1 MKNKITHILAALK
14 KVNYIALAKEGLFL
28 TKFFILVIVFI
39 LEKFLKV
46 NWKISQKIPGLKQV
60 VRPLKNPVI
69 TAYHKIAELLNSA
82 DPGEI
87 SSLDIIRLASKHLS
101 AKKNRTIITI
111 GGMAVGFGS
120 VIFLLSL
127 GYGAQRLVISRVA
140 RLNEMQQIDVTV
152 GQASSLRINEASVSE
167 LAAMED
173 VQAVLPLVSVVSKVE
188 YNSSVSD
195 AVAYGVSSQYLEE
208 SAIKPSKGK
217 IFEDGEVVAYNWKA
231 VGEVAGDEDVKIV
244 NAKFG
249 KEVAQVQYSIFPLI
263 WKPVYSQPS
272 TESEIIGYTQRGAG
286 TQTTSEVW
294 GEPYHPS
301 FETLSG
307 IDYFGNEYEPWIQD
321 DFLLWKKESCNDSDY
336 NCVDGEYVRL
346 VEGGV
351 QFVRSGYVT
360 EQDVTLE
367 RFHIEYSVGPSLEE
381 GEVISEVQ
389 FGFPS
394 AEYVPIYSSPEE
406 GKADLQLTTSRDI
419 ETDYFQGTLV
429 FGGAYASQDS
439 WGRAAK
445 NEHGTEMGL
454 WIRAKV
460 PLWRKVDC
468 GDCEKMYLRELDTY
482 ENQVEAFAF
491 IKASEVAIEE
501 LEQPPVFGSVLGEA
515 TASAE
520 VSETNVLETTVAAGA
535 DIEETPGEIVLD
547 DGTIISL
554 SEAEDGQIEWVSI
567 ASNSAG
573 VTSDKSDLP
582 KISFPEGTQKVVLVN
597 RALLSV
603 LGLSEAEAVGK
614 TFRASLV
621 LDSEFYEDGESRS
634 ETEYTDLTII
644 GVIPEEKTP
653 AFYMPFTD
661 MKSLGIQNYSQLKVV
676 TKNQGVLKDV
686 RKAIEGLGFRTA
698 SVVDTVSRINS
709 LFDTIRILLTTL
721 GLIAL
726 SIAALGMFNTLTV
739 SLLEKTREVGLMKTI
754 GMKSNEVKRLFL
766 AESIIM
772 GLSGGFFGLFLG
784 AFAGYALSFFLST
797 IAVANGLGTINLVYI
812 PFSLVLG
819 ILGLS
824 FIVGIATGLY
834 PSKRATT
841 ISALNALRYE

>member
-1 MKNKITHILAALK
+1 
-14 KVNYIALAKEGLFL
+14 
-28 TKFFILVIVFI
+28 
-39 LEKFLKV
+39 
-46 NWKISQKIPGLKQV
+46 
-60 VRPLKNPVI
+60 
-69 TAYHKIAELLNSA
+69 
-82 DPGEI
+82 
-87 SSLDIIRLASKHLS
+87 
-101 AKKNRTIITI
+101 
-111 GGMAVGFGS
+111 
-120 VIFLLSL
+120 
-127 GYGAQRLVISRVA
+127 
-140 RLNEMQQIDVTV
+140 
-152 GQASSLRINEASVSE
+152 
-167 LAAMED
+167 
-173 VQAVLPLVSVVSKVE
+173 
-188 YNSSVSD
+188 YN
-195 AVAYGVSSQYLEE
+195 
-208 SAIKPSKGK
+208 
-217 IFEDGEVVAYNWKA
+217 
-231 VGEVAGDEDVKIV
+231 
-244 NAKFG
+244 
-249 KEVAQVQYSIFPLI
+249 
-263 WKPVYSQPS
+263 
-272 TESEIIGYTQRGAG
+272 
-286 TQTTSEVW
+286 
-294 GEPYHPS
+294 PS

-321 DFLLWKKESCNDSDY
+321 DFLLWKKESCNQSDY

-367 RFHIEYSVGPSLEE
+367 RFHIEYSIGPSLAE

-389 FGFPS
+389 FGFPT

-406 GKADLQLTTSRDI
+406 GKADLQLTTMGDI
-419 ETDYFQGTLV
+419 ETDYIKGTLV
-429 FGGAYASQDS
+429 FGGVYASQDT

-468 GDCEKMYLRELDTY
+468 GDCDEMYLRELDTY

-515 TASAE
+515 TTSAE
-520 VSETNVLETTVAAGA
+520 VSEANVLETTVAEG
-535 DIEETPGEIVLD
+535 DIEENPGEIVLD
-547 DGTIISL
+547 DGTVISL
-554 SEAEDGQIEWVSI
+554 SETEDGQIEWVSI

-573 VTSDKSDLP
+573 LSSEKNELP

-603 LGLSEAEAVGK
+603 LGLSEAEAIGK

-621 LDSEFYEDGESRS
+621 LDSEFFEDGESRS

-661 MKSLGIQNYSQLKVV
+661 IRSLGIQNYSQLKVV
-676 TKNQGVLKDV
+676 TKNQGALKDV

-812 PFSLVLG
+812 PFSLVIG

-824 FIVGIATGLY
+824 FVVGILTGLY